1 MDWDDAEEIGRVLFN
16 TFPDIDPLTIE
27 FAELRRLVLD
37 LDDFEGD
44 PRASN
49 ETRLEAIRMAWL
61 EEYETG

>member
-44 PRASN
+44 SRASN
-49 ETRLEAIRMAWL
+49 ETKLEAIRMAWL
-61 EEYETG
+61 EECETG

>member
-44 PRASN
+44 SRASN